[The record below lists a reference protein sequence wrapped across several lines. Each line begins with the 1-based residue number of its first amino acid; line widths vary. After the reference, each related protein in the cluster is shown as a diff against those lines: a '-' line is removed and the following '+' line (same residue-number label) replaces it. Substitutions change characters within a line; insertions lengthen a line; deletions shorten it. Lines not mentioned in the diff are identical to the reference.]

1 MAMTFRLG
9 ACAAALALL
18 VCGGC
23 GDKTT
28 APSDSTVTV
37 LTDGNFDAIVL
48 QRSGAA
54 MVEFQRPT
62 CPHCQAMVS
71 KVERLAKDYSSRAL
85 VGTVNTSV
93 ESTLTDRYKI
103 EGVPT
108 FVFFKNGREL
118 SRLPGEQEYSTLATA
133 LDAAIAAP

>member
-1 MAMTFRLG
+1 MTMTFRLG
-9 ACAAALALL
+9 ACAATLALL

-28 APSDSTVTV
+28 GPSDATVIA
-37 LTDGNFDAIVL
+37 LTGANFGTLVQ

-54 MVEFQRPT
+54 MVEFYLST
-62 CPHCQAMVS
+62 CPHCQAMVPI
-71 KVERLAKDYSSRAL
+71 VEQLARDYASRAL
-85 VGTVNTSV
+85 VGSVDANT
-93 ESTLTDRYKI
+93 EPTLANSYGVS
-103 EGVPT
+103 GVPT

-118 SRLPGEQEYSTLATA
+118 SRSVGETSYANLAAA